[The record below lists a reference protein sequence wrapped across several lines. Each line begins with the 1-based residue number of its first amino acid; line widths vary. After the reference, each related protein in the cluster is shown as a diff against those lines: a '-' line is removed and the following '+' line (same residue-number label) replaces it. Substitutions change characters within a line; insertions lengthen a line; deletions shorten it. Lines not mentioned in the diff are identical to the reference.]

1 MRRLSIA
8 AVMVLLLAACGSGG
22 GGILGGLGD
31 ILGSSGADQPSDIR
45 GNVVSVDTSAQ
56 RINLDV
62 SYVNNLRDNRSNQT
76 VYYDS
81 QTRVEFNGNTYN
93 VTDLE
98 RGDEVSIRGTNENG
112 RYVADVVTVTRNVRG

>member
-8 AVMVLLLAACGSGG
+8 AVLTLFLVACGSGG

-31 ILGSSGADQPSDIR
+31 ILGSPSSDQPSDIR
-45 GNVVSVDTSAQ
+45 GTVVSVDTSAQ
-56 RINLDV
+56 RMNLDV
-62 SYVNNLRDNRSNQT
+62 AYVNNLRDNRSNQT

-81 QTRVEFNGNTYN
+81 QTRVEYNGNTYN
-93 VTDLE
+93 VNDLE
-98 RGDEVSIRGTNENG
+98 RGDEVSIRGSNDGG